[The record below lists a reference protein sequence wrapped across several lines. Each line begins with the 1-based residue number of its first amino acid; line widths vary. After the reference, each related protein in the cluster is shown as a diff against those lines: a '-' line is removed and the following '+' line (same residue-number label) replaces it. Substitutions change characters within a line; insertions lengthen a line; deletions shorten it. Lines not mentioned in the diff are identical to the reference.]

1 MILPGTIQKWL
12 WIGCDFSE
20 KEGEI
25 APILTPLF
33 ALNNALVWQFRQ
45 QKNPDNSLKS
55 SGFYN

>member
-33 ALNNALVWQFRQ
+33 ALNNALVGSFGNKKTPTTR
-45 QKNPDNSLKS
+45 
-55 SGFYN
+55 

>member
-1 MILPGTIQKWL
+1 MILPGTIKKWL

-33 ALNNALVWQFRQ
+33 ALNNALV
-45 QKNPDNSLKS
+45 DS
-55 SGFYN
+55 STTKKIPTTR